1 MANLPRPDFRIFFRA
16 ASLLNSS
23 LDVDVVLRELL
34 DGLDRLLQPTH
45 WSLLLRDE
53 TSGELVFTLVRGD
66 AQPQL
71 LARRLAPDEGIA
83 GWVATHDEALLI
95 PKVAEDPRFSSRMD
109 ALSGFRTHSVIAVP
123 LRARARCIGVLEII
137 NALNERVFDASDL
150 EILQTYADFA
160 AIAID
165 NARTHEAIVEL
176 AKNDPLTG
184 LRNSQYFIRCVEDA
198 IAREAPFAIVFFDMD
213 RFKHLVDTYGHV
225 RGSAALAEV
234 GRWLHAE
241 LAADEIGCR
250 FGGDEFALLFPRADR
265 VSADARCRE
274 LEARLTTR
282 TFLDDEASTR
292 VSAPRSAP
300 PRFPSTGAP
309 RSPSCTSPTSACT
322 RRNAR
327 AARGSKRPT
336 RRLRPRGELRTRPRV
351 ASRRARGA
359 RSTCAAAVVL
369 RSATPDEA
377 QAARPARKTAVVGHC
392 SHTQRRRC
400 IAEQRPMTHD

>member
-109 ALSGFRTHSVIAVP
+109 ALSGFRTQSVIAVP
-123 LRARARCIGVLEII
+123 LRARARCIGVLEFI
-137 NALNERVFDASDL
+137 NELNERVFDASDL

-160 AIAID
+160 AMAIA
-165 NARTHEAIVEL
+165 NARIHEAIVEL

-265 VSADARCRE
+265 VSADARCRD

-282 TFLDDEASTR
+282 TFLDDEAIHARLGASFG
-292 VSAPRSAP
+292 AAA
-300 PRFPSTGAP
+300 FPVDGRTAVALLHLADE
-309 RSPSCTSPTSACT
+309 RMYA
-322 RRNAR
+322 
-327 AARGSKRPT
+327 SKR
-336 RRLRPRGELRTRPRV
+336 
-351 ASRRARGA
+351 ARK
-359 RSTCAAAVVL
+359 L
-369 RSATPDEA
+369 
-377 QAARPARKTAVVGHC
+377 ARP
-392 SHTQRRRC
+392 
-400 IAEQRPMTHD
+400 